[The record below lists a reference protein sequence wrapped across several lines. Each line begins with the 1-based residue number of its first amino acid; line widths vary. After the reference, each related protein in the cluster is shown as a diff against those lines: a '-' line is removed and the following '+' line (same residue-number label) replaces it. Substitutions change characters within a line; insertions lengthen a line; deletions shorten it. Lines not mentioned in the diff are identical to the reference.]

1 LKNNRNKLIDAD
13 NHIDG
18 IARKCGRN
26 LSFDLKNSEIK
37 SSNSIEEDFCKYKLN
52 NTLVSSNHDKLRRT
66 YEEKLLTQ
74 LNFEQKRF
82 IIDYQTAS
90 TLCYFES
97 TVKRKCIMKNSQKP
111 HFSQWH
117 SYWLQL
123 VGNVLVYYSSKI
135 NLLPSNLISSSTTLA
150 TNNNNLTSS
159 CNSVNSDSIVCNE
172 QYYINQQSERINYHK
187 DPCKMHPIANWMVV
201 ALFQDDCSL
210 LSSNQHH
217 HQANSSSNSSNCSN
231 TSRESSNHSTNAS
244 SSLRTTCISVQK
256 KRFDIQLND
265 LNNG

>member
-1 LKNNRNKLIDAD
+1 M
-13 NHIDG
+13 
-18 IARKCGRN
+18 
-26 LSFDLKNSEIK
+26 
-37 SSNSIEEDFCKYKLN
+37 N
-52 NTLVSSNHDKLRRT
+52 NTLVSDNNASSSVIYNNNTNHDKLKRT

-74 LNFEQKRF
+74 LNLEQKRY

-135 NLLPSNLISSSTTLA
+135 NLLPSTLISSSSTSTQLNNNNNTA
-150 TNNNNLTSS
+150 TNNTNLTSS

-172 QYYINQQSERINYHK
+172 QYYINQQSERKNYHK

-210 LSSNQHH
+210 LSANNPNHH
-217 HQANSSSNSSNCSN
+217 HHHPHPHNSSNSNSSNCSN

-244 SSLRTTCISVQK
+244 SSLRTTCISGQK

-265 LNNG
+265 LNNGNHYLHNFYLE